1 MKKFNGMSWNE
12 EDLFQ
17 SKQAVEILVSNGE
30 NVENILA
37 MEDEGFLA
45 TLMCARCLRN
55 LVSKIRHF

>member
-37 MEDEGFLA
+37 MEDEGFFG
-45 TLMCARCLRN
+45 N
-55 LVSKIRHF
+55 LDVCKVLEELGF